1 MDTKVLVGA
10 AFWDRAR
17 QGMRTAGLF
26 DLSVDSG
33 EWKQVTDGLP
43 DDVEVRCIA
52 IRETGTIYVGTQEGP
67 CRSDD
72 GGRSWRLLEL
82 PGVDRLVWSILPC
95 ESSILY
101 VGTLGTSI
109 YRSDDD
115 GESWRQLPVPTTAGA
130 VEMGFPMRVIRLAV
144 DPSDPDT
151 IYAAFEVGGIAR
163 SRDGGE
169 TWTDCG
175 AGLLEFA
182 KEDRFKSRL
191 LSDTETEGMMDSH
204 AVAVSRSLPG
214 TVFLANRMGLF
225 RSPDRGDTWHAMD
238 IGRFSDLTYARDL
251 KVFPHD
257 PNTLLAALSD
267 SSGGV
272 AGSLYRSP
280 DLGETWT
287 RFDHDVSIESTLM
300 TLAASAQTPERVY
313 CAARR
318 GQVFGTEDGGE
329 SWQAFPLPDGVE
341 GVYAIACA

>member
-1 MDTKVLVGA
+1 METKVLVGA

-17 QGMRTAGLF
+17 QGTRTAGLF
-26 DLSVDSG
+26 DLAVDSG
-33 EWKQVTDGLP
+33 TWEKVTGGLP

-52 IRETGTIYVGTQEGP
+52 IRESGTIFVGTQNGP

-72 GGRSWRLLEL
+72 GGRTWRLLEL

-95 ESSILY
+95 DPDILY
-101 VGTLGTSI
+101 VGTQGTSI
-109 YRSDDD
+109 YRSGDD
-115 GESWRQLPVPTTAGA
+115 GVSWRQLPVPVTAGA

-144 DPSDPDT
+144 DPGDPNT
-151 IYAAFEVGGIAR
+151 IYAAFEVGGMAR
-163 SRDGGE
+163 SLDGGE

-175 AGLLEFA
+175 AGLLELA

-204 AVAVSRSLPG
+204 AVAVSSSLPG

-225 RSPDRGDTWHAMD
+225 RSPDRGDTWHAVD
-238 IGRFSDLTYARDL
+238 IGRFSELTYARDL

-257 PNTLLAALSD
+257 PDMLLAALSD

-300 TLAASAQTPERVY
+300 TLAASAATPRRVY

-329 SWQAFPLPDGVE
+329 SWRAFPLPDGVE